1 MEDVATESDLG
12 LSIIFLDHIDMMSYS
27 FSFCVFF
34 VDIYSI
40 NVGNILLQ
48 DWKNSFWSLIGV
60 KHNYVAQC
68 KLNIRLQ
75 KFQVFSLQMLLFSL
89 YINSVKKITTHI
101 FNFLFFLIFF
111 YFLLSIGFHMNNM
124 CIFCIAYTVQ

>member
-1 MEDVATESDLG
+1 MWMEDVATESDLG

-48 DWKNSFWSLIGV
+48 DWKNSFLSLIGV
-60 KHNYVAQC
+60 KHNYVAQY
-68 KLNIRLQ
+68 KLNIRL
-75 KFQVFSLQMLLFSL
+75 
-89 YINSVKKITTHI
+89 
-101 FNFLFFLIFF
+101 
-111 YFLLSIGFHMNNM
+111 
-124 CIFCIAYTVQ
+124 